1 MGELELLPLSKPN
14 ERNYTMTKQ
23 ENQRKNKII
32 YLFQQVGQPRSAYH
46 ELQLMDEEQQR
57 YVEHILTTINEKG
70 YMPA

>member
-1 MGELELLPLSKPN
+1 
-14 ERNYTMTKQ
+14 MTKQ